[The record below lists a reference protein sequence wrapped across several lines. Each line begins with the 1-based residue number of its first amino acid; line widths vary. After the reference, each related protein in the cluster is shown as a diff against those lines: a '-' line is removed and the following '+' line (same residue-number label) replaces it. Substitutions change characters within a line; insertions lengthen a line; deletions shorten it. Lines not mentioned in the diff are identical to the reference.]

1 MDTMTTDKKRT
12 RRAYSAALKA
22 QILAECAVP
31 GASVARVAMSHGIND
46 SVVHTWRR
54 LAREQSQEPTVVPTF
69 TPLTMPPVSVIDERI
84 RVEIRRGALSMTMDW
99 PMAGAAGMAACLREL
114 LR

>member
-1 MDTMTTDKKRT
+1 MTTQHKRT

-22 QILAECAVP
+22 QILAECSTP

-46 SVVHTWRR
+46 NIVHTWRR
-54 LAREQSQEPTVVPTF
+54 LAREQSQAAAVVPTF
-69 TPLTMPPVSVIDERI
+69 TSLQMPPAAVVDERVRI
-84 RVEIRRGALSMTMDW
+84 ELRRGALSMTMDW
-99 PMAGAAGMAACLREL
+99 PMTGAAEMAACLREL